1 MMSMSGPTASRIA
14 ATAASAA
21 RTGFMPSMGIVLGT
35 AMLLKAVKPS
45 ATACCASSAKRLAL
59 SAGVW

>member
-1 MMSMSGPTASRIA
+1 MAGEGRAWQSTMMSMSGPTASRIA

-35 AMLLKAVKPS
+35 AMLLNAV
-45 ATACCASSAKRLAL
+45 
-59 SAGVW
+59 